1 RLTTRGQAGNRARMH
16 KIRCKDKHYFRTTK
30 EILEKITICR
40 VFIDFIDFMTF
51 FENPQSPL
59 PLKGVHLS
67 L

>member
-40 VFIDFIDFMTF
+40 VFIDFIDFLT
-51 FENPQSPL
+51 L
-59 PLKGVHLS
+59 RLS
-67 L
+67 DTHHQIGWG